1 MIFMNKSVIF
11 MSKSDF
17 HEQNLGNN
25 RSEIL
30 VIISRSEKEN
40 R

>member
-1 MIFMNKSVIF
+1 
-11 MSKSDF
+11 MSISNF

-40 R
+40 RWF

>member
-11 MSKSDF
+11 MSKGNF

-25 RSEIL
+25 RSKIF
-30 VIISRSEKEN
+30 IIGLKSW
-40 R
+40 

>member
-1 MIFMNKSVIF
+1 MNKSGIF
-11 MSKSDF
+11 MSKSNFYD
-17 HEQNLGNN
+17 QNLGNN

-40 R
+40 RWF